1 MSKKTKDKYQAI
13 IDAAVKVIAKY
24 GYHDAQV
31 AKIAREAGVAEGTIY
46 LYFHNKEDVLVSI
59 FKEKMGEY
67 IALVRDELQKT
78 AGPLEKLKLLI
89 QMHFTKLEANRD
101 LAAVLQIQLRQSHPS
116 IRQRITEPLK
126 GYYRLIEEIIAEGI
140 AKNVFRENLNVY
152 LTRQV
157 IFGSMDEVATCWVM
171 AQKPYSLSAQAP
183 PVFDLLANAL
193 CKREPGDSC

>member
-24 GYHDAQV
+24 GYHNAQV

-46 LYFHNKEDVLVSI
+46 LYFQNKEDVLVSI

-101 LAAVLQIQLRQSHPS
+101 LAAVLAENGKLYEFYAYAGGGHDITSPYFEEAILR
-116 IRQRITEPLK
+116 T
-126 GYYRLIEEIIAEGI
+126 IA
-140 AKNVFRENLNVY
+140 FY
-152 LTRQV
+152 
-157 IFGSMDEVATCWVM
+157 
-171 AQKPYSLSAQAP
+171 QKHL
-183 PVFDLLANAL
+183 
-193 CKREPGDSC
+193 